1 MKKRGIF
8 ASVLLLAALFLLLP
22 GCSREAE
29 GRQVDSIKVL
39 QGDGQVGLPGRPF
52 GSELVLE
59 LLDVDGV
66 PVPGAEVR
74 VQAARNSDL
83 PVPAERFR
91 ADAGGVV
98 RIPVSAGKVL
108 GDNYLEIIPVGAE
121 NRSRSCRFVTG
132 LEIDG
137 GRQQGAAGS
146 TLDRPISVRV
156 VDADGVP
163 VAGQPVYFGIVNAP
177 EGGAARLSDE
187 VAATD
192 SSGVARTRVTLGSGT
207 GGYEVEVKPTGPDG
221 RLLTRGVTVEVMGLN
236 LPNLLISAFA
246 GLAIFIFGMH
256 LMSDGLQKTA
266 GEKMKTIIRLFARN
280 RFVGLLAG
288 AGVTA
293 VIQSSSATTVMVIG
307 FF

>member
-39 QGDGQVGLPGRPF
+39 QGDGPGRSARAGPF

-146 TLDRPISVRV
+146 TLDRP
-156 VDADGVP
+156 D
-163 VAGQPVYFGIVNAP
+163 
-177 EGGAARLSDE
+177 
-187 VAATD
+187 
-192 SSGVARTRVTLGSGT
+192 LG
-207 GGYEVEVKPTGPDG
+207 P
-221 RLLTRGVTVEVMGLN
+221 RR
-236 LPNLLISAFA
+236 
-246 GLAIFIFGMH
+246 
-256 LMSDGLQKTA
+256 
-266 GEKMKTIIRLFARN
+266 
-280 RFVGLLAG
+280 
-288 AGVTA
+288 
-293 VIQSSSATTVMVIG
+293 
-307 FF
+307 